1 MKLPAL
7 AIATAFALGIACG
20 LSPAVTHRG
29 SSHGFVVVLLCSA
42 ATSLLTGIVFAW
54 HSRGV
59 IAGLASLL
67 CWAILGVAGVCIQEQ
82 PGRGDPY
89 FEPGGWRENRSEIAA
104 AILRAIG
111 R

>member
-7 AIATAFALGIACG
+7 AIATAFALGIAFG

-29 SSHGFVVVLLCSA
+29 SSHLFVVVLLCSA

-54 HSRGV
+54 HSRVV

-67 CWAILGVAGVCIQEQ
+67 CWAILGVAGVCAT
-82 PGRGDPY
+82 GARGSY
-89 FEPGGWRENRSEIAA
+89 FEPGGRRENRSEIAA

>member
-54 HSRGV
+54 HSGGV

-67 CWAILGVAGVCIQEQ
+67 CWAILGVPTG
-82 PGRGDPY
+82 
-89 FEPGGWRENRSEIAA
+89 
-104 AILRAIG
+104 AIRC
-111 R
+111 